1 LDNGDGDPPAHAIHT
16 VIPGP
21 LEYWPAAQAAH
32 DDDLGF
38 LEKVPALHAAQAAAV
53 EDPAMLEK
61 VPASHGTHWADPSP
75 SEKDPFPHAT
85 QPDAPASAY
94 IPGLQLTQML
104 LSVAMLA
111 EENLPWSQSTHSD
124 TPLED
129 AKLPGGHGMHSTEFA
144 TLVNQPASQG
154 SQGWEAPSSRE
165 AVPGKH
171 VEHSTAPF
179 PVE

>member
-85 QPDAPASAY
+85 QAEAPAAAY
-94 IPGLQLTQML
+94 NPGLQLTQVL
-104 LSVAMLA
+104 LSAAFLA
-111 EENLPWSQSTHSD
+111 EENLPWSQKEHAD
-124 TPLED
+124 APLEGTY
-129 AKLPGGHGMHSTEFA
+129 LPGGHGMHSTEFA

-154 SQGWEAPSSRE
+154 SQGWDEPFCCT

-171 VEHSTAPF
+171 VEHLTAPC